1 MAQAKLG
8 ETDPNEV
15 LQAMRIDKVTLKSII
30 DSIRD
35 LLKPFR
41 SNMSIK
47 LEETNGI
54 LEVIRIEIE
63 IKNLR

>member
-8 ETDPNEV
+8 DTDPDEV
-15 LQAMRIDKVTLKSII
+15 LQAMKIDKVTLKSII
-30 DSIRD
+30 DSMRS

-41 SNMSIK
+41 NNMSIK

>member
-8 ETDPNEV
+8 DTDPEEV
-15 LQAMRIDKVTLKSII
+15 LHAMKIDKVTLKSII
-30 DSIRD
+30 DGIRG

-54 LEVIRIEIE
+54 LEIIRIEIE